1 MNALYIS
8 WEVMTKVLEE
18 DKATHSSILAW
29 RIPWTEKPG
38 RLQSIGLHRV
48 GQDWSDL
55 LWHVVQLLSYVLLFV
70 TSGTAAQ
77 QAPLSFTISWNL
89 LKLRSIESV
98 MPSNHL
104 VLCYPLLLLLQSLPA
119 SGSFTMSWLFASGD
133 QR

>member
-70 TSGTAAQ
+70 TSGTAAH

-89 LKLRSIESV
+89 LKLMSIESV

-104 VLCYPLLLLLQSLPA
+104 VLCYPLLLLLQSFPA
-119 SGSFTMSWLFASGD
+119 SGSFLMSWLFASGD
-133 QR
+133 QS

>member
-70 TSGTAAQ
+70 TSGTAAH

-89 LKLRSIESV
+89 LKLMSIESV

-104 VLCYPLLLLLQSLPA
+104 VLCRPLLLLLQSFPA
-119 SGSFTMSWLFASGD
+119 SGSFPMSWLFASGD
-133 QR
+133 QS